1 MGRTACTEPQ
11 CLYKGALYHF
21 TFLLCISGYTSSN
34 SRNTEEVGNDLEGSG
49 PDLIELTYRHVTGE
63 TEDNH
68 TEPQL
73 RQPVSRP
80 RFEPGTTRTELG
92 SVVA

>member
-1 MGRTACTEPQ
+1 M
-11 CLYKGALYHF
+11 
-21 TFLLCISGYTSSN
+21 
-34 SRNTEEVGNDLEGSG
+34 GNDLEGSG

-68 TEPQL
+68 IEPQL

-80 RFEPGTTRTELG
+80 RFEPGTTRIEVA